1 MNKDKKLKKAI
12 AKMEATLEALL
23 KSLNKQVYFDEYD
36 MDEDDD
42 PYFRAVLVKRK
53 KYPWE

>member
-1 MNKDKKLKKAI
+1 MKDKKLKKAI

-42 PYFRAVLVKRK
+42 PYFKAVLVKRK
-53 KYPWE
+53 KYPWD